1 MLSLWNRV
9 FGSAFIS
16 LQMVSV
22 SLNLSLLSLSLYLI
36 VTPVPHSEHHYVL
49 SGMGA
54 AFWLLLAGL
63 AITFARSLS
72 EIAEVVLWFGFV
84 GIGFWS
90 MLTEANAEQPAVEH
104 RLRPGTGF
112 YRRRG
117 FFLSSSARFKHVA

>member
-1 MLSLWNRV
+1 
-9 FGSAFIS
+9 
-16 LQMVSV
+16 MVILGLFEKFVVPHYGTCCV
-22 SLNLSLLSLSLYLI
+22 SLPRLKLCPAPEA
-36 VTPVPHSEHHYVL
+36 V
-49 SGMGA
+49 
-54 AFWLLLAGL
+54 FRLAG
-63 AITFARSLS
+63 FPHVFRGYRRSRSLS

>member
-1 MLSLWNRV
+1 MKY
-9 FGSAFIS
+9 SAHSRRSRQGF
-16 LQMVSV
+16 SV
-22 SLNLSLLSLSLYLI
+22 NLRQG
-36 VTPVPHSEHHYVL
+36 P
-49 SGMGA
+49 
-54 AFWLLLAGL
+54 
-63 AITFARSLS
+63 RSLS